1 MNFPINFYLSFSI
14 SHPIVP
20 FRGLFFKFKELL
32 SRLFLTVN
40 KYSSIKADIIINLF
54 TYICQ
59 KTRGVKSRVAHSRA
73 NDCKSVNK
81 MVKNIS
87 IRFLIIFVAFM
98 VAGFFSIHSLNRSMH
113 LNQEVEKFNR
123 QVLENIDSLSLLL
136 AKLHTDTLLS
146 TLSAQK
152 RVQLASQNEKSRLSS
167 ELFFNALENFSI
179 TQVKQKNLLKHLQ
192 TLKAEWK
199 SYINLRK
206 KLLTVLKSGKKEQIQ
221 KIIPSYM
228 IAYNNLS
235 HNLTDL
241 KHHYI
246 QEFSGHVD
254 ELREQAMNSFYIGIV
269 IAVSTLILLFFLLM
283 EVNTIN
289 RKLQSYLEDKEL
301 FQKKLASANKALTK
315 YSEELENEVKKRTD
329 EALEHLMKNPLTK
342 LHNRLSFV
350 KRLEKNSR
358 ASVAIFNID
367 RFQSY
372 NDLFGA
378 KVGDK
383 IIQEYAAYLRQTV
396 PYLYEIYHLQGD
408 EFAIIEP
415 DKKASTTFLAMV
427 KRVADLVREFHYTDE
442 NGCFILQA
450 SIGVCIDEKQPL
462 TKADMALK
470 KAKNSNESLV
480 IYSENLVKKQKYL
493 ENITMTKVLS
503 KALKEGRIVPYYQ
516 PIIDTKTGDVHK
528 YEVLARLID
537 ENGLVIPPVHFI
549 SLAKQI
555 KLYSELTKIIFD
567 KAMKSIEEHGLNL
580 SINLSADD
588 IHNRQT
594 RDYIIDRLAMSGFS
608 DHVTFELL
616 ESEETQSYDEI
627 SAFIHRVK
635 QYGVKIAIDDFGSGY
650 SNFAKILK
658 LKVDYIKIDGSFIKK
673 IDTDADSREF
683 VEIIHKLANTY
694 NLKTVAEFV
703 ADEAIYNTVRGIGID
718 FVQGYRFGKPAPLS
732 EFFKTGKDAEES
744 APQKKEP
751 EEQNEVQDMVWD

>member
-1 MNFPINFYLSFSI
+1 MI
-14 SHPIVP
+14 
-20 FRGLFFKFKELL
+20 
-32 SRLFLTVN
+32 
-40 KYSSIKADIIINLF
+40 
-54 TYICQ
+54 
-59 KTRGVKSRVAHSRA
+59 
-73 NDCKSVNK
+73 
-81 MVKNIS
+81 KNIS
-87 IRFLIIFVAFM
+87 IRFFIIFIAFV
-98 VAGFFSIHSLNRSMH
+98 VAGFFSIQSLNRSMQ
-113 LNQEVEKFNR
+113 LNHEVERFNHT
-123 QVLENIDSLSLLL
+123 VVESLDALSLLL
-136 AKLHTDTLLS
+136 EKMHADLLMSTMPFGKKLPFTSPDDQNR
-146 TLSAQK
+146 LSADIYFNTLESYTIARFGRKSLREHLDAFK
-152 RVQLASQNEKSRLSS
+152 RD
-167 ELFFNALENFSI
+167 
-179 TQVKQKNLLKHLQ
+179 
-192 TLKAEWK
+192 WK
-199 SYINLRK
+199 SYTTLRS
-206 KLLTVLKSGKKEQIQ
+206 KLLTALKNGDKEAIE
-221 KIIPSYM
+221 KLASSYM
-228 IAYNNLS
+228 IAHGDLE
-235 HNLTDL
+235 HNLNDL
-241 KHHYI
+241 KHHYL
-246 QEFSGHVD
+246 QRFGRYVD
-254 ELREQAMNSFYIGIV
+254 ESREQAMNSFYIGIV

-289 RKLQSYLEDKEL
+289 RKLQSYLEEKEH
-301 FQKKLASANKALTK
+301 FQKRLANANKALTQ

-383 IIQEYAAYLRQTV
+383 IIQEYAAYLRQTI

-415 DKKASTTFLAMV
+415 DKKSSATFLAMI
-427 KRVADLVREFHYTDE
+427 KRVAELVREFHYTDE

-480 IYSENLVKKQKYL
+480 IYTESLVKKQKYL

-503 KALKEGRIVPYYQ
+503 KALKEDRIVPYFQ
-516 PIIDTKTGDVHK
+516 PISDTKTQKVLK

-537 ENGLVIPPVHFI
+537 ENGMVIPPAHFI

-555 KLYSELTKIIFD
+555 KLYSELTKSIFD
-567 KAMKSIEEHGLNL
+567 KAMKSIEEHGLYL

-588 IHNRQT
+588 IHHLPT
-594 RDYIIDRLAMSGFS
+594 RDYIIDRLAMSSHS

-616 ESEETQSYDEI
+616 ESEETQNYEEI

-673 IDTDADSREF
+673 IDTDPDSKEF

-694 NLKTVAEFV
+694 NMKTVAEFV
-703 ADEAIYNTVRGIGID
+703 ADEAIYNAVRAVGID
-718 FVQGYRFGKPAPLS
+718 YVQGYHLGRPKPLA
-732 EFFKTGKDAEES
+732 EITGAVNETKERPES
-744 APQKKEP
+744 A
-751 EEQNEVQDMVWD
+751 EVHDLAWD

>member
-1 MNFPINFYLSFSI
+1 MI
-14 SHPIVP
+14 
-20 FRGLFFKFKELL
+20 
-32 SRLFLTVN
+32 
-40 KYSSIKADIIINLF
+40 
-54 TYICQ
+54 
-59 KTRGVKSRVAHSRA
+59 
-73 NDCKSVNK
+73 
-81 MVKNIS
+81 KNIS
-87 IRFLIIFVAFM
+87 VRFLIIFAAFM
-98 VAGFFSIHSLNRSMH
+98 VAGFFSIQSLYRSMQ
-113 LNQEVEKFNR
+113 LNQEVERFNME
-123 QVLENIDSLSLLL
+123 VSENIDSLSTLL
-136 AKLHTDTLLS
+136 ARLHTDTLL
-146 TLSAQK
+146 TALSLQK
-152 RVQLASQNEKSRLSS
+152 RVEQTPQNGKNRLSS
-167 ELFFNALENFSI
+167 DIFFNTLEEFSL
-179 TQVKQKNLLKHLQ
+179 KQMKQQNLLKHLQ
-192 TLKAEWK
+192 TLKEEWRG
-199 SYINLRK
+199 YIDLRK
-206 KLLTVLKSGKKEQIQ
+206 KLHLTLKSGKKERIQ
-221 KIIPSYM
+221 RELLSYM

-246 QEFSGHVD
+246 QEFNGHVD
-254 ELREQAMNSFYIGIV
+254 KLREQAMNSFYIGIV

-283 EVNTIN
+283 EVNSIN
-289 RKLQSYLEDKEL
+289 RKLQSYLEEKEL
-301 FQKKLASANKALTK
+301 FQQKLASANRALTK

-378 KVGDK
+378 KVGDR
-383 IIQEYAAYLRQTV
+383 IIQEYAAYLRKTI

-408 EFAIIEP
+408 EFAIIET
-415 DKKASTTFLAMV
+415 DKKSSATFLAMV
-427 KRVADLVREFHYTDE
+427 KRVAELAKEFHYSDE
-442 NGCFILQA
+442 NGSFILQA

-470 KAKNSNESLV
+470 KAKNSNDSLV

-503 KALKEGRIVPYYQ
+503 KALKDGRIVPYYQ
-516 PIIDTKTGDVHK
+516 PIVDTRTGEVHK

-537 ENGLVIPPVHFI
+537 ENGLVIPPAHFI
-549 SLAKQI
+549 YLAKQI
-555 KLYSELTKIIFD
+555 KLYSELTKMVFD
-567 KAMKSIEEHGLNL
+567 RAMKSIEEHGLHL

-588 IHNRQT
+588 IHHLPT
-594 RDYIIDRLAMSGFS
+594 RDYIIDRLAMSGHS
-608 DHVTFELL
+608 DHLTFELL
-616 ESEETQSYDEI
+616 ESEEAKSYEEI

-683 VEIIHKLANTY
+683 VEIIHRLANNY

-718 FVQGYRFGKPAPLS
+718 FVQGYHFGKPKPL
-732 EFFKTGKDAEES
+732 A
-744 APQKKEP
+744 QIIEP
-751 EEQNEVQDMVWD
+751 EERKSGPKEVKTESGEPQDMVWD

>member
-1 MNFPINFYLSFSI
+1 MI
-14 SHPIVP
+14 
-20 FRGLFFKFKELL
+20 
-32 SRLFLTVN
+32 
-40 KYSSIKADIIINLF
+40 
-54 TYICQ
+54 
-59 KTRGVKSRVAHSRA
+59 
-73 NDCKSVNK
+73 
-81 MVKNIS
+81 KNIS
-87 IRFLIIFVAFM
+87 IRFFIIFIAFV
-98 VAGFFSIHSLNRSMH
+98 VAGFFSIQSLNRSMQ
-113 LNQEVEKFNR
+113 LNDEVERFDHTVV
-123 QVLENIDSLSLLL
+123 QSLDALSLLL
-136 AKLHTDTLLS
+136 EKMHAALLMSTMPFGKKLPSLS
-146 TLSAQK
+146 PEEKNRLSADTHFDALERFTVTQLRERNIQDHLDALK
-152 RVQLASQNEKSRLSS
+152 REWKEYLDLRSKFLSALKGGEWEKIEKLAS
-167 ELFFNALENFSI
+167 
-179 TQVKQKNLLKHLQ
+179 
-192 TLKAEWK
+192 
-199 SYINLRK
+199 
-206 KLLTVLKSGKKEQIQ
+206 
-221 KIIPSYM
+221 SYM
-228 IAYNNLS
+228 IAHGNLE
-235 HNLTDL
+235 HNLNDL
-241 KHHYI
+241 KHHFL
-246 QEFSGHVD
+246 QRFGRHVD
-254 ELREQAMNSFYIGIV
+254 KSREQAMNSFYIGIV

-289 RKLQSYLEDKEL
+289 RKLQSYLEEKES
-301 FQKKLASANKALTK
+301 FQKRLANANKALTQ

-383 IIQEYAAYLRQTV
+383 IIQEYAAYLRQTI

-415 DKKASTTFLAMV
+415 DKKSSATFLAMV
-427 KRVADLVREFHYTDE
+427 KRVAELVREFHYSDE

-480 IYSENLVKKQKYL
+480 IYTESLVKKQKYL

-503 KALKEGRIVPYYQ
+503 KAIKEGRIVPYFQ
-516 PIIDTKTGDVHK
+516 PILDTKTQKVSK

-537 ENGLVIPPVHFI
+537 ENGMVIPPAHFI

-555 KLYSELTKIIFD
+555 KLYSELTKIVFD
-567 KAMKSIEEHGLNL
+567 KAMKSVEEHGLHL

-588 IHNRQT
+588 IHHLPT

-616 ESEETQSYDEI
+616 ESEETQNYEEI

-673 IDTDADSREF
+673 IDTDPDSKEF
-683 VEIIHKLANTY
+683 VEIIHRLANTY
-694 NLKTVAEFV
+694 NMKTVAEFV
-703 ADEAIYNTVRGIGID
+703 SDRSIFDAVRTIGVD
-718 FVQGYRFGKPAPLS
+718 YVQGYHLGRPKPLAEIVEKPS
-732 EFFKTGKDAEES
+732 ETKEEPKS
-744 APQKKEP
+744 M
-751 EEQNEVQDMVWD
+751 EVRDLIWD

>member
-1 MNFPINFYLSFSI
+1 
-14 SHPIVP
+14 
-20 FRGLFFKFKELL
+20 
-32 SRLFLTVN
+32 
-40 KYSSIKADIIINLF
+40 
-54 TYICQ
+54 
-59 KTRGVKSRVAHSRA
+59 
-73 NDCKSVNK
+73 
-81 MVKNIS
+81 
-87 IRFLIIFVAFM
+87 M
-98 VAGFFSIHSLNRSMH
+98 VAGFFSIYSLNRSMQ
-113 LNQEVEKFNR
+113 LNHEVERFNR
-123 QVLENIDSLSLLL
+123 QILENIDSLSALL
-136 AKLHTDTLLS
+136 AELHTDTLLS
-146 TLSAQK
+146 ALSLQK
-152 RVQLASQNEKSRLSS
+152 SVEAFSQNRKSRLSA
-167 ELFFNALENFSI
+167 EIFFDALENYTISQI
-179 TQVKQKNLLKHLQ
+179 KQQNLLKHLQ
-192 TLKAEWK
+192 TLEEEWR
-199 SYINLRK
+199 SYIDLRK
-206 KLLTVLKSGKKEQIQ
+206 RVAAALGSGKKKRIQ
-221 KIIPSYM
+221 KDLPSYM

-246 QEFSGHVD
+246 QEFGRHVD
-254 ELREQAMNSFYIGIV
+254 ELREQAMNSFYIGSV

-289 RKLQSYLEDKEL
+289 RKLQSYLEEKEI
-301 FQKKLASANKALTK
+301 FQQKLANANRALTR

-378 KVGDK
+378 KVGDR
-383 IIQEYAAYLRQTV
+383 IIQEYAAYLRKTI

-415 DKKASTTFLAMV
+415 DKKSSATFLAMV
-427 KRVADLVREFHYTDE
+427 KRVAELAREFHYTDE

-480 IYSENLVKKQKYL
+480 VYSENLVKKQKYL

-503 KALKEGRIVPYYQ
+503 KALKEDRIVPYYQ
-516 PIIDTKTGDVHK
+516 PIIDTKTGKVFK

-537 ENGLVIPPVHFI
+537 ENGLVVPPAHFI

-555 KLYSELTKIIFD
+555 KLYSELTRMVFD
-567 KAMKSIEEHGLNL
+567 KAMKSIEEHGLYL

-588 IHNRQT
+588 IHHRPT
-594 RDYIIDRLAMSGFS
+594 RDYIIDRIAMSGFS
-608 DHVTFELL
+608 DHVTLELL
-616 ESEETQSYDEI
+616 ESEETKSYDEI
-627 SAFIHRVK
+627 GAFIHRVK

-658 LKVDYIKIDGSFIKK
+658 LKVDYIKIDGSFIKRV
-673 IDTDADSREF
+673 DTDADSREF
-683 VEIIHKLANTY
+683 VEIIHKLANNY

-703 ADEAIYNTVRGIGID
+703 ADEAIYETVRSIGVD
-718 FVQGYRFGKPAPLS
+718 FVQGYHFDKPKPLAQIVGS
-732 EFFKTGKDAEES
+732 KEGVKRHEEGEGETG
-744 APQKKEP
+744 EP
-751 EEQNEVQDMVWD
+751 QDMIWD

>member
-1 MNFPINFYLSFSI
+1 
-14 SHPIVP
+14 
-20 FRGLFFKFKELL
+20 
-32 SRLFLTVN
+32 
-40 KYSSIKADIIINLF
+40 
-54 TYICQ
+54 
-59 KTRGVKSRVAHSRA
+59 
-73 NDCKSVNK
+73 
-81 MVKNIS
+81 
-87 IRFLIIFVAFM
+87 M
-98 VAGFFSIHSLNRSMH
+98 VAGLFSIHSLNRSMQ
-113 LNQEVEKFNR
+113 LNQEVERFNR
-123 QVLENIDSLSLLL
+123 QVLENIDSLSMFL

-146 TLSAQK
+146 TLSIQK
-152 RVQLASQNEKSRLSS
+152 RIQPAPQNGKSRLSS
-167 ELFFNALENFSI
+167 KVFFNALENFSI
-179 TQVKQKNLLKHLQ
+179 AQIKQQNLLKHLQ

-206 KLLTVLKSGKKEQIQ
+206 KLLTALKSGKKKQIQ
-221 KIIPSYM
+221 RVLPSYM

-246 QEFSGHVD
+246 QEFSGYVD
-254 ELREQAMNSFYIGIV
+254 ELREQAMNSFYIGNV

-289 RKLQSYLEDKEL
+289 RKLQSYLEEKEI
-301 FQKKLASANKALTK
+301 FQKKLANANKALTQ

-378 KVGDK
+378 KVGDR
-383 IIQEYAAYLRQTV
+383 IIQEYAAYLRKTI

-415 DKKASTTFLAMV
+415 DKKSSATFLAMV
-427 KRVADLVREFHYTDE
+427 KRVAELAKEFHYSDE
-442 NGCFILQA
+442 NGNFILQA

-503 KALKEGRIVPYYQ
+503 KALKEDRIVPYYQ
-516 PIIDTKTGDVHK
+516 PIIDTETGKVYK

-537 ENGLVIPPVHFI
+537 ENGLVIPPAHFI
-549 SLAKQI
+549 YLAKQI
-555 KLYSELTKIIFD
+555 KLYSELTKMVFD
-567 KAMKSIEEHGLNL
+567 KAMKSIEEHGLHL

-588 IHNRQT
+588 IHHRPT
-594 RDYIIDRLAMSGFS
+594 RDYIIDRLAMSGYS
-608 DHVTFELL
+608 DHITFELL
-616 ESEETQSYDEI
+616 ESEEAKSYYEI

-673 IDTDADSREF
+673 IDTDADSMEF
-683 VEIIHKLANTY
+683 VEIIHRLANNY

-703 ADEAIYNTVRGIGID
+703 ADEAIYNTVRSIGID
-718 FVQGYRFGKPAPLS
+718 FVQGYHFGKPKPLAQIVDPKEKETRYEEDRTESS
-732 EFFKTGKDAEES
+732 E
-744 APQKKEP
+744 P
-751 EEQNEVQDMVWD
+751 QDMICTSHNII